1 MRRARKA
8 FFVDDRC
15 GTDVAVS
22 GNPGSHPL
30 ESRADGA
37 RMIHGEGEK
46 PLGVRADA
54 GLNAGQLRSLA
65 VLHGYDLG
73 PVRERLLRTELL
85 TPALVDLMI
94 FEFRRYLG
102 LRLVQGR
109 SVPMLSRAVD
119 EVWHTALL
127 YTRLYADL
135 CEQVFGSF
143 VHHDPATEAWPDVDE
158 RWNDFSASYHRL
170 YGPLGILWD
179 NARRAP

>member
-1 MRRARKA
+1 MT
-8 FFVDDRC
+8 VGDLDR
-15 GTDVAVS
+15 
-22 GNPGSHPL
+22 
-30 ESRADGA
+30 
-37 RMIHGEGEK
+37 
-46 PLGVRADA
+46 PLGVRADTP
-54 GLNAGQLRSLA
+54 LSTSQLRGLTI
-65 VLHGYDLG
+65 LQGYDLD
-73 PVRERLLRTELL
+73 PVRARLLRTELL

-127 YTRLYADL
+127 FTRLYADL
-135 CEQVFGSF
+135 CQKVFGSF

-158 RWNDFSASYHRL
+158 RWSDFSVSYHRL

-179 NARRAP
+179 NARRAQ

>member
-1 MRRARKA
+1 MTLG
-8 FFVDDRC
+8 D
-15 GTDVAVS
+15 
-22 GNPGSHPL
+22 L
-30 ESRADGA
+30 ER
-37 RMIHGEGEK
+37 

-54 GLNAGQLRSLA
+54 ALSASQLRGLTI
-65 VLHGYDLG
+65 LDRYDLN

-85 TPALVDLMI
+85 TPSLVDLMI

-119 EVWHTALL
+119 EVWHTTLL
-127 YTRLYADL
+127 FTRLYADL
-135 CEQVFGSF
+135 CQNVFGSF

-158 RWNDFSASYHRL
+158 RWSDFCASYHSL

-179 NARRAP
+179 NARRSQ

>member
-1 MRRARKA
+1 
-8 FFVDDRC
+8 
-15 GTDVAVS
+15 
-22 GNPGSHPL
+22 
-30 ESRADGA
+30 
-37 RMIHGEGEK
+37 MIHGEPAR

-54 GLNAGQLRSLA
+54 SLGAGQLRSLA
-65 VLHGYDLG
+65 VLEAYDLG
-73 PVRERLLRTELL
+73 PVRERLLRMDPM
-85 TPALVDLMI
+85 TPGLVDLMI

-119 EVWHTALL
+119 EVWHTTLL
-127 YTRLYADL
+127 FTRLYADL

-158 RWNDFSASYHRL
+158 RWSAFSASYHSL

-179 NARRAP
+179 NARRAQ